1 MDSLLALICWRGLK
15 GNQMASDT
23 SAKAKP
29 DKQAAKLEARKERNA
44 AQAQEETI
52 IWAQVNAQA
61 EQAVTVA
68 KRKQGAP
75 SMFTVELGQE
85 IVTRLANGQSLHSIC
100 KLDHMPHI
108 STIYDWIAKEPSF
121 AEHYGRARE
130 HAAHTLFDQMIDIAD
145 DSSNDLLE
153 DGSANNA
160 AIARARLQ
168 IETRAR
174 VAGKL
179 APKVYGERIEA
190 LAQSVNI
197 TNNNLTIDAQSLGA
211 DQRNALRHALIAARD
226 HKIIDN

>member
-1 MDSLLALICWRGLK
+1 
-15 GNQMASDT
+15 MANET
-23 SAKAKP
+23 SAKLKAN
-29 DKQAAKLEARKERNA
+29 KQAAKLEARKERNE
-44 AQAQEETI
+44 AQAVIERD

-108 STIYDWIAKEPSF
+108 STIYDWIGKEPSF

-130 HAAHTLFDQMIDIAD
+130 HAAHTLFDQMLDIAD
-145 DSSNDLLE
+145 DSSADLLA

-190 LAQSVNI
+190 LAQTVNV

-211 DQRNALRHALIAARD
+211 DQRNALRSALIAARD
-226 HKIIDN
+226 SKTIDN